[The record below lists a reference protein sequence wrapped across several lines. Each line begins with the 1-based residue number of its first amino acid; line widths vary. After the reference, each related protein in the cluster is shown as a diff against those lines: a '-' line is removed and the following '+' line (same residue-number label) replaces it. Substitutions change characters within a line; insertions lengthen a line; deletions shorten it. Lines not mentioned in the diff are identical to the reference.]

1 MLSANPRF
9 SSEAPEKEQNRYSM
23 VLWRDR
29 PNYHPTPK
37 THHLLRGR
45 TMSEVELKCKKAK
58 AAAAKLASLGT
69 LVKDRALLAM
79 ADAFEAN
86 RVVIFEANKKDLEA
100 AEANG
105 ISSAMLKRLE
115 LTEKKVALMAEGVRQ
130 IAALRDPIGETIEGY
145 LRPNGME
152 VRKVRVPIGVIG
164 IIYESRPNV
173 TADAAALCLK
183 AGSAVILRGGSEAIN
198 SNLAIARLINDAITA
213 AGVPE
218 GAVQIIETTDRAAAR
233 ELMTMK
239 PYIDCLIPRGGKGLI
254 QTVVQNSTI
263 PVIEHGDGNCHV
275 YVDGAA
281 DLEMAADIAFNSKVQ
296 NPSVCNAMET
306 LLVSEQIAPDFLPM
320 ICERLLN
327 AGVEIRACERS
338 RAIVDGLKEA
348 VQEDWATEYLDLIM
362 ALKIVSGVDEAIG
375 HISRYGSGHSE
386 AIVTE
391 DYTAARRFTQEI
403 DAAAVF
409 VNVSTRFTDG
419 YEFGKGA
426 EMGISTQKL
435 HARGPMGVEEITTYK
450 YVVTGSGQLRG

>member
-1 MLSANPRF
+1 M
-9 SSEAPEKEQNRYSM
+9 
-23 VLWRDR
+23 
-29 PNYHPTPK
+29 T
-37 THHLLRGR
+37 
-45 TMSEVELKCKKAK
+45 EVESKCIAAK
-58 AAAAKLASLGT
+58 AAAVRLATLGT
-69 LVKDRALLAM
+69 AVKDRALLAM

-86 RVVIFEANKKDLEA
+86 KDAIFAANRKDTEA
-100 AEANG
+100 AQANG
-105 ISSAMLKRLE
+105 ISGAMLKRLT
-115 LTEKKVALMAEGVRQ
+115 LDDKKVAQMADGVRQ

-183 AGSAVILRGGSEAIN
+183 AGNAVILRGGSEAIH
-198 SNLAIARLINDAITA
+198 SNLAIAKIIQEAITA
-213 AGVPE
+213 AGVPAD
-218 GAVQIIETTDRAAAR
+218 AVGIIETTDREAAR

-239 PYIDCLIPRGGKGLI
+239 QYIDCLIPRGGKGLI

-281 DLEMAADIAFNSKVQ
+281 DLAMAAEIAFNAKVQ
-296 NPSVCNAMET
+296 NPSVCNAAET
-306 LLVSEQIAPDFLPM
+306 LLVSEQVAREFLPT
-320 ICERLLN
+320 ICRRLVN
-327 AGVEIRACERS
+327 AGVEIRGCEKT
-338 RAIVDGLKEA
+338 RAIVDGLKAATE
-348 VQEDWATEYLDLIM
+348 EDWETEYLDLVL
-362 ALKIVSGVDEAIG
+362 AVKVVSGIDEAIE
-375 HISRYGSGHSE
+375 HVAKYGSRHSE

-391 DYTAARRFTQEI
+391 DYTAARRFTNEV

-450 YVVTGSGQLRG
+450 YVVTGNGQLRGI

>member
-1 MLSANPRF
+1 
-9 SSEAPEKEQNRYSM
+9 
-23 VLWRDR
+23 
-29 PNYHPTPK
+29 
-37 THHLLRGR
+37 
-45 TMSEVELKCKKAK
+45 MSEVESKCIAAK
-58 AAAAKLASLGT
+58 AAAVKLATIGT
-69 LVKDRALLAM
+69 AVKDKALLAM
-79 ADAFEAN
+79 ADAFEASKAA
-86 RVVIFEANKKDLEA
+86 IFAANKFDLEA
-100 AEANG
+100 AEKSGLAG
-105 ISSAMLKRLE
+105 TMLKRLM
-115 LTEKKVALMAEGVRQ
+115 LDEKKVAQMADGVRQ
-130 IAALRDPIGETIEGY
+130 IAALRDPVGETLEGY

-183 AGSAVILRGGSEAIN
+183 AGNAVILRGGSEAIN
-198 SNLAIARLINDAITA
+198 SNLAIAKIIRESITE

-239 PYIDCLIPRGGKGLI
+239 QYIDCLIPRGGKGLI
-254 QTVVQNSTI
+254 RTVVENSTI

-281 DLEMAADIAFNSKVQ
+281 DLKMAGDIVFNAKVQ
-296 NPSVCNAMET
+296 NPSVCNAAET
-306 LLVSEQIAPDFLPM
+306 LLVSEQVAREFLPT
-320 ICERLLN
+320 ICKRLTD
-327 AGVEIRACERS
+327 AGVEIRACEKT
-338 RAIVDGLKEA
+338 RAIVPGLVSATE
-348 VQEDWATEYLDLIM
+348 EDWETEYLDLIL
-362 ALKIVSGVDEAIG
+362 AVKVVSGLDEAIE
-375 HISRYGSGHSE
+375 HIAKYGSRHSE

-391 DYTAARRFTQEI
+391 DLSAARRFTNEV

-435 HARGPMGVEEITTYK
+435 HARGPMGIEEITTYK

>member
-1 MLSANPRF
+1 
-9 SSEAPEKEQNRYSM
+9 
-23 VLWRDR
+23 
-29 PNYHPTPK
+29 
-37 THHLLRGR
+37 
-45 TMSEVELKCKKAK
+45 MSEVELKCRQAK
-58 AAAAKLASLGT
+58 AASVKLATLGT
-69 LVKDRALLAM
+69 AVKDRALLAM
-79 ADAFEAN
+79 ADAFELGRASIAQAN
-86 RVVIFEANKKDLEA
+86 RKDLAA

-105 ISSAMLKRLE
+105 ISGAMLKRLE
-115 LTEKKVALMAEGVRQ
+115 LTDKKIEQMADGVRQ
-130 IAALRDPIGETIEGY
+130 IAALRDPVGETIEGY
-145 LRPNGME
+145 VRPNGME

-183 AGSAVILRGGSEAIN
+183 AGNAVILRGGSEAIN
-198 SNLAIARLINDAITA
+198 SNLAIARLIDESITA
-213 AGVPE
+213 AGAPE
-218 GAVQIIETTDRAAAR
+218 GAVRIIETTDRAAAR

-239 PYIDCLIPRGGKGLI
+239 AYIDCLIPRGGKGLI

-281 DLEMAADIAFNSKVQ
+281 DLAMAEEIAFNAKVQ
-296 NPSVCNAMET
+296 YPSVCNAMES
-306 LLVSEQIAPDFLPM
+306 LLVSEQIAREFLPR
-320 ICERLLN
+320 ICGRLLS
-327 AGVEIRACERS
+327 AGVEVRACEKT
-338 RAIVDGLKEA
+338 RAIVPGLNEA
-348 VQEDWATEYLDLIM
+348 VEEDWSTEYLDLILAVKM
-362 ALKIVSGVDEAIG
+362 VSGVDEAIE
-375 HISRYGSGHSE
+375 HIGRYGSGHTE

-391 DYTAARRFTQEI
+391 DYTAAKRFTGEV

>member
-1 MLSANPRF
+1 M
-9 SSEAPEKEQNRYSM
+9 
-23 VLWRDR
+23 
-29 PNYHPTPK
+29 T
-37 THHLLRGR
+37 
-45 TMSEVELKCKKAK
+45 EVEQKCIKAR
-58 AAAAKLASLGT
+58 AAAVKLATLGT
-69 LVKDRALLAM
+69 AVKDRALLDM
-79 ADAFEAN
+79 ADAFEA
-86 RVVIFEANKKDLEA
+86 RKDIIQEANRKDLEA
-100 AEANG
+100 AQASG
-105 ISSAMLKRLE
+105 ISGAMLKRLT
-115 LTEKKVALMAEGVRQ
+115 LDDKKIAQMADGVRQ
-130 IAALRDPIGETIEGY
+130 IAALRDPVGETLQGY
-145 LRPNGME
+145 IRPNGME

-183 AGSAVILRGGSEAIN
+183 AGNAVVLRGGSEAIN
-198 SNLAIARLINDAITA
+198 SNLAIAKIIDEAATA

-218 GAVQIIETTDRAAAR
+218 GTVQIIETTDRAAAR

-239 PYIDCLIPRGGKGLI
+239 KYIDCLIPRGGKGLI
-254 QTVVQNSTI
+254 QTVIENSTI

-281 DLEMAADIAFNSKVQ
+281 DLEMAADIAFNAKVQ
-296 NPSVCNAMET
+296 NCAVCNAMET
-306 LLVSEQIAPDFLPM
+306 LLVSEQIAGKYLPI

-327 AGVEIRACERS
+327 AGVEIRGCEKT
-338 RAIVDGLKEA
+338 RAIVPGLVEA
-348 VQEDWATEYLDLIM
+348 TDEDWATEYLDLIL
-362 ALKIVSGVDEAIG
+362 AIKVVDGIDEAIA
-375 HISRYGSGHSE
+375 HIGKYGSKHTE

-391 DYTAARRFTQEI
+391 DFSAARQFTNEV

-450 YVVTGSGQLRG
+450 YVVTGNGQLRG